1 MNLLQWG
8 GGQRGLNGD
17 GKNTIKFFL
26 KKKRNEPRPSDRPG
40 TDWTDL
46 IILLTGKD
54 PLFELR
60 SQSA

>member
-1 MNLLQWG
+1 MVME
-8 GGQRGLNGD
+8 
-17 GKNTIKFFL
+17 KNTIKFFL

-54 PLFELR
+54 PFFELR
-60 SQSA
+60 S